1 MWGFL
6 LGTAAANK
14 AASVGVGLS
23 VMLAGAGTAE
33 VTGIG
38 PLVREAVHLTPAEDG
53 ATAPDDQAVVQSDDV
68 VELDLE
74 INEEESNDVDQQE
87 NGNGALVLATDEAPG
102 NLVWHEHDGDFKLRG
117 LLVGEGEVLLLRT
130 AGPDGQPVDLVVDLA
145 TVEIHQ
151 PGRPAEGGEDGEDS
165 EDGAIEDLDGRLV
178 IASGTCGEPLPGD
191 EDMNPVCTVES
202 ITILGNAGQNPPDED
217 GSGELESE
225 DEDEDDDGGHG
236 KPDHAGGPQQNLPT
250 DE

>member
-1 MWGFL
+1 
-6 LGTAAANK
+6 
-14 AASVGVGLS
+14 
-23 VMLAGAGTAE
+23 MLAGAGTAE

-117 LLVGEGEVLLLRT
+117 LLVGEGEVLLLR
-130 AGPDGQPVDLVVDLA
+130 PVDLVVDLA

-151 PGRPAEGGEDGEDS
+151 PGRPDSGEDG

-178 IASGTCGEPLPGD
+178 IASGTCGEPLPSD